1 VRPTI
6 AGAWLVA
13 ASLLF
18 WIAWA
23 LMPGVGVT
31 DAQQILNLVSQQ
43 RPEVRLSA
51 ILQLISAAGYAPA
64 LIGVAGL
71 GQKWNRSA
79 IGVGAILLL
88 IGAMGSAADAMLHL
102 LAYEMTAPDTTPSQL
117 IPVMARMQ
125 GPDLVLLAPM
135 LLSFFAGS
143 VVLAIGF
150 ARTGATPIWNPMLF
164 IVALAVALVG
174 SRLFAAEPSGQRIV
188 GLAVLGLISFSQAWL
203 GFGLWKSPDDRRDFD
218 DKSSAG

>member
-6 AGAWLVA
+6 VGAWLVA

-18 WIAWA
+18 WIAWV

-31 DAQQILNLVSQQ
+31 DAQQILTLVSQQ

-51 ILQLISAAGYAPA
+51 ILQLISAACYAPA
-64 LIGVAGL
+64 LVGVAEL

-102 LAYEMTAPDTTPSQL
+102 LAYEMTAPNTTPSQL

-135 LLSFFAGS
+135 LVSYFAGS

-150 ARTGATPIWNPMLF
+150 ARAGATSMWNPTLF

-174 SRLFAAEPSGQRIV
+174 SRLFGAEPGGQRIV
-188 GLAVLGLISFSQAWL
+188 GLAILGLISFSQAWL
-203 GFGLWKSPDDRRDFD
+203 GIALWKSPGERRDFD
-218 DKSSAG
+218 HRPSVG

>member
-6 AGAWLVA
+6 VGTWLIA

-18 WIAWA
+18 WLAWA

-43 RPEVRLSA
+43 RSEVRLSA
-51 ILQLISAAGYAPA
+51 IFQLISAACYAPA
-64 LIGVAGL
+64 LAGVAGL
-71 GQKWNRSA
+71 GQKRGWPVVN
-79 IGVGAILLL
+79 VGAILLL

-102 LAYEMTAPDTTPSQL
+102 LAYEMTAPDTTPSQFV
-117 IPVMARMQ
+117 PVMARMQ

-135 LLSFFAGS
+135 LASFFAGS

-150 ARTGATPIWNPMLF
+150 ARAGVTSRWNPTLF
-164 IVALAVALVG
+164 VVALAVALVG
-174 SRLFAAEPSGQRIV
+174 SRLVGAEPGGQRIV
-188 GLAVLGLISFSQAWL
+188 GLAVLGLMSFSQAWL
-203 GFGLWKSPDDRRDFD
+203 GFALWRSSDNRSDVGH
-218 DKSSAG
+218 KSSFG